1 MKKELLRRFLLA
13 GLLLGAV
20 LALYQYS
27 QVEKPALVNMEGQTF
42 TPAVVTEVLRDNQQE
57 NGSRIGDQ
65 LVRVELTAG
74 RQRGQQVE
82 ANCPN
87 GMLFGAVCV
96 PGQQI
101 ILLSSN
107 MGPMGVHTV
116 YSLDR
121 TLAIAAFVGGF
132 LALLCLVGGAKGLR
146 SAMALLFT
154 FTSFLLLF
162 FPMLLHGHSPIFAAV
177 VTSLLILAAT
187 VYLINGW
194 SLKALAAGTAAFG
207 GVLAAGLTAV
217 GFGWLAGLSGYNLS
231 NIESLM
237 FIQQNTGIDVGQL
250 LFAGILFA
258 SLGAVLDIAMDV
270 AAAADELRR
279 HNPALGARRLFA
291 SGMHIGRDV
300 MGTMATTLILAFFG
314 GSLGIWVLDYVY
326 ALPYLQLVN
335 SNAVG
340 IEVMQGLSGSVGV
353 ILTVPLAAALSAWLP
368 EGAARV
374 MNWSVTNRNRVQMY
388 LCRKLN
394 TKNLAK

>member
-217 GFGWLAGLSGYNLS
+217 GFGWLAGLSGYNVS

-237 FIQQNTGIDVGQL
+237 FIQQNTGIDVGSCCL
-250 LFAGILFA
+250 PVFCLRVLALCWILPWMWPRRRMSCGATIPRWGLAGFLP
-258 SLGAVLDIAMDV
+258 
-270 AAAADELRR
+270 AACT
-279 HNPALGARRLFA
+279 
-291 SGMHIGRDV
+291 SGGM
-300 MGTMATTLILAFFG
+300 
-314 GSLGIWVLDYVY
+314 
-326 ALPYLQLVN
+326 
-335 SNAVG
+335 
-340 IEVMQGLSGSVGV
+340 
-353 ILTVPLAAALSAWLP
+353 
-368 EGAARV
+368 
-374 MNWSVTNRNRVQMY
+374 
-388 LCRKLN
+388 
-394 TKNLAK
+394 